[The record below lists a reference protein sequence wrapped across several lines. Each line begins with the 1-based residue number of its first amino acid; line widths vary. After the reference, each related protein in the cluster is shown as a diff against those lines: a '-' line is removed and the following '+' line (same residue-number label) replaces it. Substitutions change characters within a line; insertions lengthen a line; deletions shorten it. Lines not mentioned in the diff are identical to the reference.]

1 MVQRVRFVSCA
12 AADVT
17 FELRHCELSEALSGR
32 PDRFHELAIRAANHV
47 AVSAPVMPRL
57 LAVPKVRPHR
67 KFRDLEGGTGG
78 KHHDVDKLVARLTI
92 DRKRARISVRKALSL
107 DDIFHSAVDAL
118 DRSFLT
124 ARGSA
129 LRVLVL
135 RHRNDRAGERTVG
148 LSQLVQNRKVIG
160 IRDRYQVPRDMAL

>member
-1 MVQRVRFVSCA
+1 
-12 AADVT
+12 
-17 FELRHCELSEALSGR
+17 
-32 PDRFHELAIRAANHV
+32 
-47 AVSAPVMPRL
+47 L

-78 KHHDVDKLVARLTI
+78 KHHDVDKLVARLMI
-92 DRKRARISVRKALSL
+92 DRKRARMSVRKALSL

-148 LSQLVQNRKVIG
+148 LSQLIQNRKVIG